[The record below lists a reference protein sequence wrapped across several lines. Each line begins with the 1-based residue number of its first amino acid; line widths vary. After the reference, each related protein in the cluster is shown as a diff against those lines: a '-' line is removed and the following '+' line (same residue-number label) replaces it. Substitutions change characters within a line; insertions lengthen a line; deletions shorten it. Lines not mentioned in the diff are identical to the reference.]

1 MTNPTD
7 LRYATSH
14 EWVKVD
20 GDTAT
25 VGVTKFAVEQLTEPT
40 FLELKKVGLTVKP
53 GDELGI
59 IESVKSTSSIYAPVA
74 GQIAAVND
82 AAVNDLAKV
91 NDDPFGDGWLVKI
104 KLAPGATLDHLL
116 NAAQYDAQIAGH

>member
-1 MTNPTD
+1 MSNPTD

-14 EWVKVD
+14 EWVKLD
-20 GDTAT
+20 GDVAT

-53 GDELGI
+53 GDEVGI

-74 GQIAAVND
+74 GQVAEVNA

-91 NDDPFGDGWLVKI
+91 NDDPFGAGWLLKI

-116 NAAQYDAQIAGH
+116 TAAQYDAQIAGH